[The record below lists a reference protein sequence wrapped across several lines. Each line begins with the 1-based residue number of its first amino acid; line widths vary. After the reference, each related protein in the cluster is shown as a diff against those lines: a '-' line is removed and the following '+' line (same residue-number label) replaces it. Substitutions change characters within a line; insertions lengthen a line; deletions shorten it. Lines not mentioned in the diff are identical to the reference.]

1 MVHLKSGNYSPSM
14 RRLSPSHGINTFA
27 LFGCWFYLWELLVWC
42 LITNDPFHCRPFFVG
57 GWYIA
62 WALALIGDSTH
73 SHFRVPTYSSL
84 YPYILIIIDSH
95 SRLPL
100 RWYLNVDDYNWTSPV
115 RPLYYHLNSVGYM
128 PWVGISVGILPF
140 KEYKLMI
147 LTRWTADQYTHTVLD
162 LNAHLLA
169 SFSS

>member
-1 MVHLKSGNYSPSM
+1 M

-27 LFGCWFYLWELLVWC
+27 LFGCLFYLWELLVWC

-73 SHFRVPTYSSL
+73 SHFRVPKYSSL
-84 YPYILIIIDSH
+84 YPYILIVIDSH
-95 SRLPL
+95 RRLRL
-100 RWYLNVDDYNWTSPV
+100 RWHPNVDDYHFDVVYYDRMNYNWTSPV
-115 RPLYYHLNSVGYM
+115 RPLYYYLNSVVYT
-128 PWVGISVGILPF
+128 PWVGISVAILPF
-140 KEYKLMI
+140 KEYKFII
-147 LTRWTADQYTHTVLD
+147 LTPRTADQYTHTVLN